1 MMAGLVLLDMASVV
15 ALLFIALIGL
25 PHGAFDGAI
34 ANHLGAGRS
43 LGAAGKFIACY
54 CAAAGLVIA
63 IWVMLPDIT
72 LALFLIIS
80 MIHFGRGDASAQSG
94 PVFMMQVLL
103 HGGLPIFGIVY
114 FQQSEVTP
122 LFDALTNGASGL
134 AILLAQIVIPVMAL
148 MAGLYGL
155 LAFRDPSLRPR
166 FAEFILLALVFAIL
180 PPLVSF
186 ALYFCIIHTG
196 RHMRRIWPVLTS
208 ASSQKGL
215 YRQAAGFT
223 LASWLVGGV
232 AFLWL
237 DSGNLDAALLQVVFI
252 GLAAL
257 TVPHMILVDGFFGKG
272 KGAKQ
277 NDIGQRANY
286 DR

>member
-1 MMAGLVLLDMASVV
+1 MIEGLVLLDIASVV
-15 ALLFIALIGL
+15 ALLFVVLIGL

-43 LGAAGKFIACY
+43 FATTAKFIASY
-54 CAAAGLVIA
+54 CAAAALVIA
-63 IWVMLPDIT
+63 IWIMFPAVT

-80 MIHFGRGDASAQSG
+80 MIHFGRGDASAKSG
-94 PVFMMQVLL
+94 PVFMTQVLL
-103 HGGLPIFGIVY
+103 HGGLPIFGIIY
-114 FQQSEVTP
+114 FQQSSVIP
-122 LFDALTNGASGL
+122 LFDALTNGASDL
-134 AILLAQIVIPVMAL
+134 AILISKIMVPVLGL

-155 LAFRDPSLRPR
+155 MAFRDASLRAR
-166 FAEFILLALVFAIL
+166 FTEFILLAVVIAIL

-196 RHMRRIWPVLTS
+196 RHMRRIWHVL
-208 ASSQKGL
+208 ASTISPKGL

-223 LASWLVGGV
+223 LASWLVGGA

-237 DSGNLDAALLQVVFI
+237 ENGDLDAALLQVVFI

-257 TVPHMILVDGFFGKG
+257 TVPHMILVDGFF
-272 KGAKQ
+272 AKEQ
-277 NDIGQRANY
+277 KYQVE
-286 DR
+286 

>member
-1 MMAGLVLLDMASVV
+1 MIEGLVLLDMASVI
-15 ALLFIALIGL
+15 ALLFVVLIGL

-43 LGAAGKFIACY
+43 FAAAAKFIIGY

-63 IWVMLPDIT
+63 IWIMFPAIT
-72 LALFLIIS
+72 LTLFLMIS
-80 MIHFGRGDASAQSG
+80 MIHFGRGDASAKSG
-94 PVFMMQVLL
+94 PVFMTQVLL
-103 HGGLPIFGIVY
+103 HCGLPIFGIIY
-114 FQQSEVTP
+114 FQQSSVIP
-122 LFDALTNGASGL
+122 LFDALTNGASDL
-134 AILLAQIVIPVMAL
+134 AILISKIMVPLLGL

-155 LAFRDPSLRPR
+155 MAFRDASLRAR
-166 FAEFILLALVFAIL
+166 FAEFILLAVVFTFL

-196 RHMRRIWPVLTS
+196 RHMRRIWHVL
-208 ASSQKGL
+208 SSTISPKGL

-223 LASWLVGGV
+223 LASWLVGGA

-237 DSGNLDAALLQVVFI
+237 ENGDLDAALLQVVFI

-257 TVPHMILVDGFFGKG
+257 TVPHMILVDGFF
-272 KGAKQ
+272 AKE
-277 NDIGQRANY
+277 QRHQAE
-286 DR
+286 

>member
-1 MMAGLVLLDMASVV
+1 MIEGLVLLDIASVV
-15 ALLFIALIGL
+15 ALLFVVLIGL

-43 LGAAGKFIACY
+43 FAATAKFIASY
-54 CAAAGLVIA
+54 CAAAALVIA
-63 IWVMLPDIT
+63 IWIMFPAVT

-80 MIHFGRGDASAQSG
+80 MIHFGRGDASAKSG
-94 PVFMMQVLL
+94 PVFMTQVLL
-103 HGGLPIFGIVY
+103 HGGLPIFGIIY
-114 FQQSEVTP
+114 FQQSSVIP
-122 LFDALTNGASGL
+122 LFDALTNGASDL
-134 AILLAQIVIPVMAL
+134 AILISKIMVPVLGL

-155 LAFRDPSLRPR
+155 MAFRDASLRAR
-166 FAEFILLALVFAIL
+166 FAEFILLAVVIAIL

-196 RHMRRIWPVLTS
+196 RHMRRIWHVL
-208 ASSQKGL
+208 ASTISPKGL

-223 LASWLVGGV
+223 LASWLVGGA

-237 DSGNLDAALLQVVFI
+237 ENGDLDAALLQVVFI

-257 TVPHMILVDGFFGKG
+257 TVPHMILVDGFF
-272 KGAKQ
+272 AKE
-277 NDIGQRANY
+277 QRHQAE
-286 DR
+286 

>member
-1 MMAGLVLLDMASVV
+1 MIEGLVLFDMASVI
-15 ALLFIALIGL
+15 ALLFVVLIGL

-43 LGAAGKFIACY
+43 LATAAKFIASY

-63 IWVMLPDIT
+63 IWIAFPSVT

-80 MIHFGRGDASAQSG
+80 MIHFGRGDASAKSG
-94 PVFMMQVLL
+94 PAFMIQVLL
-103 HGGLPIFGIVY
+103 HGGLPIFGIIY
-114 FQQSEVTP
+114 FQQSSVIP
-122 LFDALTNGASGL
+122 LFDALTNGASDL
-134 AILLAQIVIPVMAL
+134 AISVSKIMVPFLGL

-155 LAFRDPSLRPR
+155 MAFRDASLRAR
-166 FAEFILLALVFAIL
+166 FAEFILLAMAFAIL

-186 ALYFCIIHTG
+186 ALYFCIIHTS
-196 RHMRRIWPVLTS
+196 RHMRRIWHVLASTS
-208 ASSQKGL
+208 SPRGL

-223 LASWLVGGV
+223 LASWLVGGA

-237 DSGNLDAALLQVVFI
+237 ETGNLDVALLQVVFI

-257 TVPHMILVDGFFGKG
+257 TVPHMILVDGFF
-272 KGAKQ
+272 AK
-277 NDIGQRANY
+277 GQRHQTE
-286 DR
+286 

>member
-1 MMAGLVLLDMASVV
+1 MIEGLVLLDIASVV
-15 ALLFIALIGL
+15 ALLFVVLIGL

-43 LGAAGKFIACY
+43 FATTAKFIASY
-54 CAAAGLVIA
+54 CAAAALVIA
-63 IWVMLPDIT
+63 IWIMFPAVT

-80 MIHFGRGDASAQSG
+80 MIHFGRGDASAKSG
-94 PVFMMQVLL
+94 PVFMTQVLL
-103 HGGLPIFGIVY
+103 HGGLPIFGIIY
-114 FQQSEVTP
+114 FQQSSVIP
-122 LFDALTNGASGL
+122 LFDALTNGASDL
-134 AILLAQIVIPVMAL
+134 AILISKIMVPVLGL

-155 LAFRDPSLRPR
+155 MAFRDASLRAR
-166 FAEFILLALVFAIL
+166 FAEFILLAVVIAIL

-196 RHMRRIWPVLTS
+196 RHMRRIWHVL
-208 ASSQKGL
+208 ASTISPKGL

-223 LASWLVGGV
+223 LASWLVGGA

-237 DSGNLDAALLQVVFI
+237 ENGDLDAALLQVVFI

-257 TVPHMILVDGFFGKG
+257 TVPHMILVDGFF
-272 KGAKQ
+272 AKEQ
-277 NDIGQRANY
+277 KHQVE
-286 DR
+286 

>member
-1 MMAGLVLLDMASVV
+1 MIEGLVLLDIASVV
-15 ALLFIALIGL
+15 ALLFVVLIGL

-43 LGAAGKFIACY
+43 FATTAKFIASY
-54 CAAAGLVIA
+54 CAAAALVIA
-63 IWVMLPDIT
+63 IWIMFPAVT

-80 MIHFGRGDASAQSG
+80 MIHFGRGDASAKSG
-94 PVFMMQVLL
+94 PVFMTQVLL
-103 HGGLPIFGIVY
+103 HGGLPIFGIIY
-114 FQQSEVTP
+114 FQQSSVIP
-122 LFDALTNGASGL
+122 LFDALTNGASDL
-134 AILLAQIVIPVMAL
+134 AILISKIMVPLLGL

-155 LAFRDPSLRPR
+155 MAFRDASLRAR
-166 FAEFILLALVFAIL
+166 FAEFILLAVVIAIL

-196 RHMRRIWPVLTS
+196 RHMRRIWHVL
-208 ASSQKGL
+208 ASTISPKGL

-223 LASWLVGGV
+223 LASWLVGGA

-237 DSGNLDAALLQVVFI
+237 ENGDLDAALLQVVFI

-257 TVPHMILVDGFFGKG
+257 TVPHMILVDGFF
-272 KGAKQ
+272 AKE
-277 NDIGQRANY
+277 QRYQAE
-286 DR
+286 

>member
-1 MMAGLVLLDMASVV
+1 MIEGLVLLDIASVV
-15 ALLFIALIGL
+15 ALLFVVLIGL

-43 LGAAGKFIACY
+43 FATTAKFIASY
-54 CAAAGLVIA
+54 CAAAALVIA
-63 IWVMLPDIT
+63 IWIMFPAVT

-80 MIHFGRGDASAQSG
+80 MIHFGRGDASAKSG
-94 PVFMMQVLL
+94 PVFMTQVLL
-103 HGGLPIFGIVY
+103 HGGLPIFGIIY
-114 FQQSEVTP
+114 FQQSSVIP
-122 LFDALTNGASGL
+122 LFDALTNGASDL
-134 AILLAQIVIPVMAL
+134 AILISKIMVPVLGL

-155 LAFRDPSLRPR
+155 MAFRDASLRAR
-166 FAEFILLALVFAIL
+166 FAEFILLAVVIAIL

-196 RHMRRIWPVLTS
+196 RHMRRIWHVL
-208 ASSQKGL
+208 ASTISPKGL

-223 LASWLVGGV
+223 LASWLVGGA

-237 DSGNLDAALLQVVFI
+237 ENGDLDAALLQVVFI

-257 TVPHMILVDGFFGKG
+257 TVPHMILVDGFF
-272 KGAKQ
+272 AKEQ
-277 NDIGQRANY
+277 KYQVE
-286 DR
+286 

>member
-1 MMAGLVLLDMASVV
+1 MIEGLVLLDMASVI
-15 ALLFIALIGL
+15 ALLFVVLIGL

-43 LGAAGKFIACY
+43 LAEAAKFITSY

-63 IWVMLPDIT
+63 IWIMFPAVT
-72 LALFLIIS
+72 LTLFLIIS
-80 MIHFGRGDASAQSG
+80 MVHFGRGDALAKSR

-103 HGGLPIFGIVY
+103 HGGLPIFGIIY
-114 FQQSEVTP
+114 FQQTSVIP
-122 LFDALTNGASGL
+122 LFDALTNGDSNL
-134 AILLAQIVIPVMAL
+134 ALLTSNIMVPVMGL
-148 MAGLYGL
+148 MAFVYGL
-155 LAFRDPSLRPR
+155 MAFRDASLRAR
-166 FAEFILLALVFAIL
+166 FAEFTLLAVVFAFL

-196 RHMRRIWPVLTS
+196 RHMRRIWHVLAS
-208 ASSQKGL
+208 SSSQKAL

-223 LASWLVGGV
+223 LASWIVGGA

-237 DSGNLDAALLQVVFI
+237 ETGDLDAALLQVVFI

-257 TVPHMILVDGFFGKG
+257 TVPHMILVDGFFAKG
-272 KGAKQ
+272 QGHQ
-277 NDIGQRANY
+277 TE
-286 DR
+286 

>member
-1 MMAGLVLLDMASVV
+1 MIEGLVLLDIASVV
-15 ALLFIALIGL
+15 ALLFVVLIGL

-43 LGAAGKFIACY
+43 FAAAAKFIASY
-54 CAAAGLVIA
+54 CTAAGLVIA
-63 IWVMLPDIT
+63 IWIMFPAVT

-80 MIHFGRGDASAQSG
+80 MIHFGRGDASAKSG
-94 PVFMMQVLL
+94 PVFMTQVLL
-103 HGGLPIFGIVY
+103 HGGLPIFGIIY
-114 FQQSEVTP
+114 FQQSSVIP
-122 LFDALTNGASGL
+122 LFDALTNGASDL
-134 AILLAQIVIPVMAL
+134 AVLISKIMVPLLGL

-155 LAFRDPSLRPR
+155 MAFRDASLRAR
-166 FAEFILLALVFAIL
+166 FAEFILLAVVIAIL

-196 RHMRRIWPVLTS
+196 RHMRRIWHVL
-208 ASSQKGL
+208 ASTISPEGL

-223 LASWLVGGV
+223 LASWLVGGA

-237 DSGNLDAALLQVVFI
+237 ENGDLDAALLQVVFI

-257 TVPHMILVDGFFGKG
+257 TVPHMILVDGFFVKR
-272 KGAKQ
+272 
-277 NDIGQRANY
+277 QRHQTE
-286 DR
+286 